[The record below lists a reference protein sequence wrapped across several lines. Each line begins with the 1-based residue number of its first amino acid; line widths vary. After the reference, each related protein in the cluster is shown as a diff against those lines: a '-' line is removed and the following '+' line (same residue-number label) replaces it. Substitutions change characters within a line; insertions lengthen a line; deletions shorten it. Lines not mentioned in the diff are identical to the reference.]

1 MVRLDRGAGSAT
13 TVILRARIAI
23 RGAVQGVGFRPFVYR
38 LASELGLA
46 GWVLNSAQGVF
57 IEVEGEKPALD
68 TFLLRLERERP
79 PRASVQSLECSLLD
93 PASYRGFEIRESAAG
108 GDTTTLVLPD
118 IATCQDCLREIF
130 DPKDRRYRYPF
141 TNCTNCGPRF
151 TIIEALPYDRANT
164 SMKAFAMC
172 PACWRE
178 YTDPLDRRFHAQPNA
193 CPVCGPS
200 LQLCGAHGQ
209 AVSHENEA
217 LAGAG
222 AAIRAGQIV
231 AIKGIGGFLL
241 VADATRET
249 VIERLRARK
258 RREEKP
264 FAVMYPSLAAV
275 EAECHVSALEARL
288 LASAESPIVLLRR
301 REPSGGSVAPSVAPR
316 NPFLGVM
323 LPYAPLH
330 HVLMHDLGRPV
341 VATSGNISDEPI
353 CTDER
358 DAVDRLQGIAD
369 LFLVHNRPI
378 VRHVDDSIV
387 RVILGRELVMR
398 RARGYAPLPI
408 PLKTASPPMLA
419 VGGHLKNT
427 IALAVDRH
435 VFVSQHIGDLETAE
449 ATDAFR
455 RVIRSFHDLY
465 RAAPERVVADLHPDY
480 LSTKHARSLGL
491 PVTQVQHHYAHVAA
505 CMAENELDGVV
516 LGVSWDGTGYG
527 LDGTIWGGEFL
538 LTDASSF
545 RRVAT
550 FRRFRLPG
558 GERAIKE
565 PRRTALG
572 VVYEMWGDQI
582 ASHRDLAPVAA
593 FSEAELPLLLQ
604 MLARALNAP
613 ITTSAGRL
621 FDAVA
626 SLIDLRQRISFEGQ
640 AAMELE
646 FAIDESEPP
655 ERHYAFGFDQQAVS
669 APDGTVAGSLLVVD
683 WQPIVEGVL
692 QDLARGTPA
701 GVISARFHHT
711 LAEVIVAIARRVAE
725 PCVVL
730 TGGCFQNRYLTEQ
743 AVGRLDRAGFR
754 PYWHQRI
761 PPNDGGLAVGQIV
774 AALRAGAHQEVGGRR
789 PATTPFT
796 GD

>member
-1 MVRLDRGAGSAT
+1 MDRGAGSAT

-38 LASELGLA
+38 LATDLGLA
-46 GWVLNSAQGVF
+46 GWVLNSPHGVF
-57 IEVEGEKPALD
+57 IEVEGEKPTLD
-68 TFLLRLERERP
+68 AFLLRLERERP
-79 PRASVQSLECSLLD
+79 PRASVHSLECSFLD
-93 PASYRGFEIRESAAG
+93 PVSYQGFEIRESAAG
-108 GDTTTLVLPD
+108 GEATTLVLPD
-118 IATCQDCLREIF
+118 IATCEDCLREIF
-130 DPKDRRYRYPF
+130 DPKNRRYRYPF

-151 TIIEALPYDRANT
+151 SIIEGLPYDRANT

-172 PACWRE
+172 PQCGRE
-178 YTDPLDRRFHAQPNA
+178 YSDPFDRRFHAQPNA
-193 CPVCGPS
+193 CPACGPS
-200 LQLCGAHGQ
+200 LQLWGAHGRVL
-209 AVSHENEA
+209 AHEDEA
-217 LAGAG
+217 LTGAVAG
-222 AAIRAGQIV
+222 ISAGQIA

-241 VADATRET
+241 VADAARDDA
-249 VIERLRARK
+249 IERLRARK
-258 RREEKP
+258 RREEQP
-264 FAVMYPSLAAV
+264 FALMYPSLAAV
-275 EAECHVSALEARL
+275 EADCEVSPLEARL
-288 LASAESPIVLLRR
+288 LTSPESPIVLLRR
-301 REPSGGSVAPSVAPR
+301 RDVSSASIAPSVAPR

-330 HVLMHDLGRPV
+330 HLLMHDLGRPV
-341 VATSGNISDEPI
+341 VATSGNVSDEPI
-353 CTDER
+353 CIDER
-358 DAVDRLQGIAD
+358 EALDRLQGIAD

-387 RVILGRELVMR
+387 RVMLGRELVLR

-408 PLKTASPPMLA
+408 PLKTPSPPMLA

-465 RAAPERVVADLHPDY
+465 RATPERIAADLHPDY
-480 LSTKHARSLGL
+480 LSTRHAKSLGT

-505 CMAENELDGVV
+505 CMAENELNGSV

-527 LDGTIWGGEFL
+527 LDGTMWGGEFL
-538 LTDASSF
+538 LTDATSF
-545 RRVAT
+545 QRVAT

-572 VVYEMWGDQI
+572 VLYEMWGHQI
-582 ASHRDLAPVAA
+582 ATRADLAPVAA
-593 FSEAELPLLLQ
+593 FNTAELPLLLQ
-604 MLARALNAP
+604 MLAQKVNTP
-613 ITTSAGRL
+613 VTTSAGRL

-626 SLIDLRQRISFEGQ
+626 SLIGLRQRISFEGQ

-655 ERHYAFGFDQQAVS
+655 EGLYPFGVDQRP
-669 APDGTVAGSLLVVD
+669 APAAEGPPAHSLLVVD
-683 WQPIVEGVL
+683 WQPIVEGIL
-692 QDLARGTPA
+692 QDVARGTPA
-701 GVISARFHHT
+701 GVISARWHHT
-711 LAEVIVAIARRVAE
+711 LAEVVVAIARRIGEPHVA
-725 PCVVL
+725 L

-743 AVGRLDRAGFR
+743 TVGRLERAGFQ

-761 PPNDGGLAVGQIV
+761 PPNDGGIAVGQIV
-774 AALRAGAHQEVGGRR
+774 AVLRSELRSHEGTKA
-789 PATTPFT
+789 
-796 GD
+796 